1 MARAIDWT
9 QYDQLKAQGLG
20 DGKSPG
26 NGRSPGVPFTG
37 RRRNVEL

>member
-20 DGKSPG
+20 

-37 RRRNVEL
+37 RSRNVEL